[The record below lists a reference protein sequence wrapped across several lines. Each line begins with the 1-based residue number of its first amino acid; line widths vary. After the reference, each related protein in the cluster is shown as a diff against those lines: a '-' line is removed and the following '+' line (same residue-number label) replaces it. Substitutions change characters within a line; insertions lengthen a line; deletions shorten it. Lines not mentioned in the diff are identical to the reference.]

1 MALNL
6 QPNQEGLLECQGR
19 IQGEYPVYIP
29 ETSILGLRLVE
40 EAHKETL
47 HGGVRLTMARVC
59 VLDSK
64 IETVDEESAQ
74 ELSWVQEV
82 SSISICSL
90 AASKPADYPYS
101 RDQPVPSDWSGLRWS
116 NPISS
121 V

>member
-1 MALNL
+1 MPG
-6 QPNQEGLLECQGR
+6 PNTRRVSSLHTRNQHTWPPTGRGSTQRNTAWGSAANNGQGLCPL
-19 IQGEYPVYIP
+19 
-29 ETSILGLRLVE
+29 
-40 EAHKETL
+40 
-47 HGGVRLTMARVC
+47 
-59 VLDSK
+59 LDSK
-64 IETVDEESAQ
+64 IETADEESAQ